1 MSFITG
7 GGSKAAAAQAS
18 QANQIQREQI
28 AKQEAVVAKQEA
40 GVAAEQ
46 TALAERAMATTRARR
61 RGGLRGLLSTERA
74 DAEAGLPA
82 RTTLG
87 AGL

>member
-1 MSFITG
+1 MSFLAG
-7 GGSKAAAAQAS
+7 GDKTAAAQAA
-18 QANQIQREQI
+18 QANAMQREQI
-28 AKQEAVVAKQEA
+28 AKQEATIAKQEA

-46 TALAERAMATTRARR
+46 TALAERAMAANRARR

-74 DAEAGLPA
+74 DAEQGLPM

-87 AGL
+87 SGL

>member
-1 MSFITG
+1 MSFMSG
-7 GGSKAAAAQAS
+7 GGGKAAAAQAA
-18 QANQIQREQI
+18 QANEMQREQI
-28 AKQEAVVAKQEA
+28 AKQEATVAKQEA

-46 TALAERAMATTRARR
+46 TVLAERAMAANRARR

-74 DAEAGLPA
+74 DAEQGLPM

-87 AGL
+87 SGL

>member
-1 MSFITG
+1 MSF
-7 GGSKAAAAQAS
+7 GSGKAAAQAAE
-18 QANQIQREQI
+18 ANKMQKENM

-40 GVAAEQ
+40 GIAAEQ
-46 TALAERAMATTRARR
+46 TAMAERAMSATRARR

>member
-7 GGSKAAAAQAS
+7 SGAKRAAS
-18 QANQIQREQI
+18 QAAEANAMQRENM

-46 TALAERAMATTRARR
+46 TAMAERAMSATRARR

-74 DAEAGLPA
+74 DAETGLPT

-87 AGL
+87 SGL